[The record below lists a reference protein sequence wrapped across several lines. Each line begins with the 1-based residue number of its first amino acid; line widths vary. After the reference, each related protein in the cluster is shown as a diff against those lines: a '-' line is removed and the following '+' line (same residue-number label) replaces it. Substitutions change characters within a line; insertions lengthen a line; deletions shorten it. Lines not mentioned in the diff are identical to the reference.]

1 LSQVGREFALN
12 SFLLGIESKSMA
24 RYPQI
29 RVSLDSANPMALVSK
44 IRLELRRA
52 GVGRLEIQQFS
63 GEALTLDDP
72 EGIREVCSQWVG
84 IRFK

>member
-1 LSQVGREFALN
+1 
-12 SFLLGIESKSMA
+12 MA

-52 GVGRLEIQQFS
+52 GVDPNEIREFS
-63 GEALTLDDP
+63 SEALTLDDP
-72 EGIREVCSQWVG
+72 ERIRRVCGKWVE
-84 IRFK
+84 FHPEY